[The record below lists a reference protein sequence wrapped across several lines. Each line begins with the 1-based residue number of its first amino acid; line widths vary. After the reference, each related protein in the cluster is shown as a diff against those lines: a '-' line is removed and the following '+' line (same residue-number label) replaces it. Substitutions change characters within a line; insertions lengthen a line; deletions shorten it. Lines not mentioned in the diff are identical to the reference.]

1 MGEDNWLASVKAN
14 WQKYYRKLSLSQIIW
29 ISFTLTAFTATLL
42 IGLSYYGRFS
52 GQVQQTIRE
61 ENQSLIEQVS
71 NNCTTYIRNM
81 MKVSD
86 SLNYSV
92 IKKTDL
98 AEGSLSESF
107 QLLYDTNKENIE
119 SIALFSMSGELLE
132 AAPAA
137 KLRDGV
143 DIKKQEWYSLAVGS
157 RENVH
162 FASPT
167 VENLFATRSTEYTWV
182 VPMSRVVQ
190 VTRNS
195 HVQSGILVINLRYS
209 GLQDVLSNV
218 LLGENA
224 YIYLTDSGGEIL
236 YHPMKQLISGGQV
249 EENKYTTA
257 GLGDGN
263 YVDTLGGQKR
273 DIAIKTVGYTG
284 WKIVGVI
291 PQGSVTL
298 STFKSNLF
306 VVFLMLFFLTALV
319 VINSYISK
327 RVSYPILRLEQSV
340 KGLEEGNWN
349 IPIQAS
355 GFYEVRHLGLAISNM
370 ALHIKKLMRDIVKE
384 HEEKR
389 KSELTALQ
397 NQINPHFLY
406 NTLDIIVWMIENERK
421 TEAVRV
427 VTALARF
434 FRISLSRGKNII
446 TVADEIEH
454 VRNYLMIQEMRFK
467 NRFHYTFNVDRDVE
481 ELGTIKL
488 ILQPLV
494 ENSIYHAME
503 FMDGDGEIEIKGWK
517 ENDNV
522 KLLIRDNGCGMTE
535 EEVNHL
541 LYGEPVVSPKG
552 SGVGV
557 RNVQDRIQLLFGEEY
572 GLSIKSEPD
581 EGTDVLVTIPAV
593 AYSDLVK
600 RGLE

>member
-1 MGEDNWLASVKAN
+1 MGEDNWLTNLKAN

-29 ISFTLTAFTATLL
+29 ISFTVTAFTATLL

-71 NNCTTYIRNM
+71 NNCAAYIRNM

-86 SLNYSV
+86 SLYYSV

-143 DIKKQEWYSLAVGS
+143 DIKEQEWYSLAVGS

-167 VENLFATRSTEYTWV
+167 VENLFATGSTEYTWV

-190 VTRNS
+190 ITRNS

-209 GLQDVLSNV
+209 GLQDVFNNV

-236 YHPMKQLISGGQV
+236 YHPMQQLISGGQV
-249 EENKYTTA
+249 QENNFNTVS
-257 GLGDGN
+257 LGDGN
-263 YVDTLGGQKR
+263 YVDSLGGQKR

-327 RVSYPILRLEQSV
+327 RVSYPILKLEQSV
-340 KGLEEGNWN
+340 KELEDGNWN
-349 IPIQAS
+349 VPIQAS
-355 GFYEVRHLGLAISNM
+355 GFYEVRHLGVAISNM
-370 ALHIKKLMRDIVKE
+370 ALHIKELMRDIVKE

-406 NTLDIIVWMIENERK
+406 NTLDIIVWMIENERQ
-421 TEAVRV
+421 TEAVRA

-467 NRFHYTFNVDRDVE
+467 NRFHYTFNVDKDVE
-481 ELGTIKL
+481 GLGTIKL

-494 ENSIYHAME
+494 ENAIYHAME
-503 FMDGDGEIEIKGWK
+503 FMDGDGEIVIKAWK
-517 ENDNV
+517 DDGKV
-522 KLLIRDNGCGMTE
+522 KFLIRDNGCGMTE
-535 EEVNHL
+535 SEVKRL
-541 LYGEPVVSPKG
+541 LYGEPVVSKKG

-581 EGTDVLVTIPAV
+581 EGTDVLVTMPAV

>member
-1 MGEDNWLASVKAN
+1 
-14 WQKYYRKLSLSQIIW
+14 
-29 ISFTLTAFTATLL
+29 
-42 IGLSYYGRFS
+42 
-52 GQVQQTIRE
+52 
-61 ENQSLIEQVS
+61 
-71 NNCTTYIRNM
+71 
-81 MKVSD
+81 
-86 SLNYSV
+86 
-92 IKKTDL
+92 
-98 AEGSLSESF
+98 
-107 QLLYDTNKENIE
+107 
-119 SIALFSMSGELLE
+119 E

-167 VENLFATRSTEYTWV
+167 VENLFSTRSTEYTWV

-190 VTRNS
+190 ITRNS

-249 EENKYTTA
+249 EENNYTTVN
-257 GLGDGN
+257 LGDGN

-327 RVSYPILRLEQSV
+327 RVSYPILKLEQSV
-340 KGLEEGNWN
+340 KELEEGNWN

-355 GFYEVRHLGLAISNM
+355 GFYEVRHLGVAISSM
-370 ALHIKKLMRDIVKE
+370 ALHIEELMSDIVKE

-406 NTLDIIVWMIENERK
+406 NTLDIIVWMIENERQ

-467 NRFHYTFNVDRDVE
+467 NRFHYTFNVDEDVE

-517 ENDNV
+517 ENDKV

-535 EEVNHL
+535 AEVDHL
-541 LYGEPVVSPKG
+541 LYGEPIVSQKG

-557 RNVQDRIQLLFGEEY
+557 RNVQDRIKLLFGEEY

-581 EGTDVLVTIPAV
+581 EGTDVLVTMPAV

>member
-1 MGEDNWLASVKAN
+1 MGGDNWRKEIKAY
-14 WQKYYRKLSLSQIIW
+14 WQKYYRKLGLSQIIW
-29 ISFTLTAFTATLL
+29 ISFTVTAFTATLF

-71 NNCTTYIRNM
+71 NNCAAYIRNM

-137 KLRDGV
+137 KLRDGI
-143 DIKKQEWYSLAVGS
+143 DIKKQEWYNLAVGS

-162 FASPT
+162 FAGPT
-167 VENLFATRSTEYTWV
+167 VENLFATGSTEYTWV

-190 VTRNS
+190 ITRNS
-195 HVQSGILVINLRYS
+195 HVQSGVLVINLRYS
-209 GLQDVLSNV
+209 GLQDVFSNV

-236 YHPMKQLISGGQV
+236 YHPMQQLISGGQV
-249 EENKYTTA
+249 QENNMNSA
-257 GLGDGN
+257 SLRDGN
-263 YVDTLGGQKR
+263 YVETFGGQKR

-327 RVSYPILRLEQSV
+327 RVSYPILKLEESV
-340 KGLEEGNWN
+340 KELEDGNWN
-349 IPIQAS
+349 IPIEAT
-355 GFYEVRHLGLAISNM
+355 GFYEVRHLGVAIGNM
-370 ALHIKKLMRDIVKE
+370 ALHIKELMQDIVKE
-384 HEEKR
+384 HEAKR

-421 TEAVRV
+421 AEAVRV

-434 FRISLSRGKNII
+434 FRISLSRGENII
-446 TVADEIEH
+446 TVSDEIEH

-467 NRFHYTFNVDRDVE
+467 NRFHYTFDVDTTVE
-481 ELGTIKL
+481 QLGTIKL

-494 ENSIYHAME
+494 ENAIYHAME
-503 FMDGDGEIEIKGWK
+503 FMDGDGEIAIKVWK
-517 ENDNV
+517 EGGRV
-522 KLLIRDNGCGMTE
+522 KVLISDNGCGMTE
-535 EEVNHL
+535 AEVKRL
-541 LYGEPVVSPKG
+541 LYGEPVVSKKG

-581 EGTDVLVTIPAV
+581 EGTEVLITMPAV
-593 AYSDLVK
+593 VYKDLVK

>member
-1 MGEDNWLASVKAN
+1 MKKEHWWRAVAAH
-14 WQKYYRKLSLSQIIW
+14 WRKYYKKLSLSHIIW
-29 ISFTLTAFTATLL
+29 ISFTVTAFTATLL
-42 IGLSYYGRFS
+42 IGLSYYERFS
-52 GQVQQTIRE
+52 AQVQETIRE

-71 NNCTTYIRNM
+71 NNCAAYIRNM

-98 AEGSLSESF
+98 GEGSLSESF

-119 SIALFSMSGELLE
+119 SIALFSMNGELLE
-132 AAPAA
+132 AAPAG
-137 KLRDGV
+137 KLRDNMNV
-143 DIKKQEWYSLAVGS
+143 KKQQWYNLAVGS

-162 FASPT
+162 FSSPT
-167 VENLFATRSTEYTWV
+167 VENLFATGSTEYTWV

-190 VTRNS
+190 ITRKG
-195 HVQSGILVINLRYS
+195 HVQSGVLVINLRYS
-209 GLQDVLSNV
+209 GLQDVFSNV

-224 YIYLTDSGGEIL
+224 YIYLTDSKGEIL
-236 YHPMKQLISGGQV
+236 YHPMQQLISGGQL
-249 EENKYTTA
+249 EENNMNA
-257 GLGDGN
+257 AALGDGN
-263 YVDTLGGQKR
+263 YVEVFNGEKR

-284 WKIVGVI
+284 WKIAGVI

-327 RVSYPILRLEQSV
+327 RVSYPILQLEQSV
-340 KGLEEGNWN
+340 KELEEGKWN
-349 IPIQAS
+349 IPIKAS
-355 GFYEVRHLGLAISNM
+355 GFYEVHHLGVAISNM
-370 ALHIKKLMRDIVKE
+370 ALHIKELMEDIVQE
-384 HEEKR
+384 HEAKR

-421 TEAVRV
+421 AEAVRV

-434 FRISLSRGKNII
+434 FRISLSRGENII
-446 TVADEIEH
+446 SLGDEIEH

-467 NRFHYTFNVDRDVE
+467 NRFYYTFNVDSGVE
-481 ELGTIKL
+481 KLGTIKL

-494 ENSIYHAME
+494 ENAIYHAME
-503 FMDGDGEIEIKGWK
+503 FMDGDGEIGIRAWQQDGR
-517 ENDNV
+517 V
-522 KLLIRDNGCGMTE
+522 QLLIRDNGCGMTE
-535 EEVNHL
+535 EEVNRL
-541 LYGEPVVSPKG
+541 LHGEPVPSIKG

-557 RNVQDRIQLLFGEEY
+557 RNVQERIQLLFGEEY

-581 EGTDVLVTIPAV
+581 EGTDVLITMPAV
-593 AYSDLVK
+593 AYTDLVQ
-600 RGLE
+600 RGME